1 MRAVLGSFGS
11 EADDVPVGLVVE
23 LEAVPPVTGLA
34 GHRRRWKPSIMQTK
48 RRRLPH
54 YKDGKKLG
62 YFILLQIKNG
72 DIYAI
77 IKDKN

>member
-1 MRAVLGSFGS
+1 
-11 EADDVPVGLVVE
+11 
-23 LEAVPPVTGLA
+23 
-34 GHRRRWKPSIMQTK
+34 MQTK

-62 YFILLQIKNG
+62 HFILLQIKKG